1 MSKKIYFLAFVA
13 DDDKFGHE
21 TNSDEIIQLLSG
33 PPAHERFAD
42 FMIWDSIESVLADH
56 IKSGPLDL
64 AFLSGGES
72 DEPLP
77 TEEKE
82 GQALRAATLTSDIG
96 LLIRDRLDGN
106 PFPKFDLGDEVSL
119 VGRGRI
125 EDIDASD
132 ASNLVVST
140 STGEQFRISV
150 VRTGT
155 IASSD
160 FGSLGAIQPT
170 KADEFMWQVADELGM
185 PNLTRDADF
194 QLFCLNLHDTHSTS
208 QAAEDWSRR

>member
-13 DDDKFGHE
+13 DDSKFGHE
-21 TNSDEIIQLLSG
+21 TNADEIIQLLSG
-33 PPAHERFAD
+33 PPAHQGLSD
-42 FMIWDSIESVLADH
+42 FMIWDNIEGVLADH

-64 AFLSGGES
+64 AFLTGEGS
-72 DEPLP
+72 DAPPAEE
-77 TEEKE
+77 TEGPVRRDE
-82 GQALRAATLTSDIG
+82 ALTSDIG
-96 LLIRDRLDGN
+96 LLIRDQLDGK
-106 PFPKFDLGDEVSL
+106 PFPKFDLGEEVSL
-119 VGRGRI
+119 VGQSRI

-140 STGEQFRISV
+140 SGGEQFRISV

-160 FGSLGAIQPT
+160 VGSLGAVQPT

-185 PNLTRDADF
+185 ANLTRDADF